1 MATKV
6 AIYLQ
11 YATKC
16 CKVLAFVL
24 NQGKTNT
31 SGHADEQ
38 AAFQHHHT
46 ELCAIGTLS
55 FYFFSH
61 FHILVKAPSDFAPVF
76 GTENTGDLDVHSW
89 MKVENNISINKV
101 THVGHPYA
109 ATAACKH
116 QASRDDTKGL
126 GRWSMGGSFQA
137 YDHTL
142 LVDVMMGAAGF
153 NTQKQETYMIV
164 CSKLG
169 KRRIMTMT
177 LSSTQEAHRQLA
189 LKNFLELLTFLQ
201 NVILQ
206 DAAVLWVKYPDCPI
220 FRHPPFTTP
229 TFQEWAASTSTIME
243 AATKES
249 CLLLQAYPPHVAESL
264 HGILSESVVKAQQH
278 YSVLHSQQVQLQD
291 NVVTVKNFLELC

>member
-16 CKVLAFVL
+16 CKITIYEKAVKATKSQLITESKHTKAVSTVNATAYHSDNTCQILWSDLKLKKVLLLNVGLDVKERVLAFVL

-61 FHILVKAPSDFAPVF
+61 FHILAKAPSDFAPVF

-153 NTQKQETYMIV
+153 NTQKQETYMIPWWTQSFLEYLQKKNHDNDTV
-164 CSKLG
+164 KHSG
-169 KRRIMTMT
+169 
-177 LSSTQEAHRQLA
+177 STQ
-189 LKNFLELLTFLQ
+189 
-201 NVILQ
+201 
-206 DAAVLWVKYPDCPI
+206 
-220 FRHPPFTTP
+220 TT
-229 TFQEWAASTSTIME
+229 W
-243 AATKES
+243 
-249 CLLLQAYPPHVAESL
+249 H
-264 HGILSESVVKAQQH
+264 
-278 YSVLHSQQVQLQD
+278 
-291 NVVTVKNFLELC
+291 